1 LSTLSGGD
9 TDIWVITEEEALAH
23 ILESVK
29 PRSARSVSLTQ
40 ARDRFAAQE
49 ILARIALPVF
59 DNSAMDGYAVV
70 AASCRLG
77 QSQRVIGEQ
86 PAGVD
91 RKLRIAA
98 GEAVRVFTG
107 APIPEGADAVI
118 MQEDVRREG
127 AEIFIDTEVEPGEFI
142 RRRGSDLSEG
152 QKILSVGER
161 IRPQTLALLAAQ
173 GLAEIGVGGEVR
185 AAIITTGDEL
195 VTPGRALGE
204 GQIYESNS
212 ILMRALFDKYG
223 VSIAAV
229 EHCADDAL
237 SIEAALRRGLE
248 QDVLVIV
255 GGVSVGARDLVK
267 PALTSVGAQTDLW
280 RVSVK
285 PGKPFL
291 FGRAGQCA
299 IFGLPGNPVSAF
311 VTFLLFVRPAILR
324 MMGANKDELSLPKCE
339 AQLAEEVQNKSD
351 RPHYVRGRVAQG
363 KFTPVG
369 RQESHAL
376 YGLSRANAL
385 LRVPPGE
392 IFPNGATVS
401 LLTLD

>member
-1 LSTLSGGD
+1 M
-9 TDIWVITEEEALAH
+9 ITEDEAVAH
-23 ILESVK
+23 ILKSVK
-29 PRSARSVSLTQ
+29 PRSPRRVPLTQ
-40 ARDRFAAQE
+40 AREQFAARD
-49 ILARIALPVF
+49 IFAKIALPVF

-70 AASCRLG
+70 ADSCRTG
-77 QSQRVIGEQ
+77 QSQRVVGEQ

-91 RKLRIAA
+91 RKLRVAA
-98 GEAVRVFTG
+98 GEAARVFTG
-107 APIPEGADAVI
+107 APIPEGADAVV
-118 MQEDVRREG
+118 MQEDVRRDG
-127 AEIFIDTEVEPGEFI
+127 SEIFINTDVEPGEFV

-161 IRPQTLALLAAQ
+161 IRPQTLASLAAQ
-173 GLAEIGVGGEVR
+173 GFAEIEVGGEVR
-185 AAIITTGDEL
+185 GAIITTGDEL
-195 VTPGRALGE
+195 VQPGGSLAA

-212 ILMRALFDKYG
+212 TLLRALFGQCG

-229 EHCADDAL
+229 EHCPDDAL
-237 SIEAALRRGLE
+237 AIEAALRRSLVY
-248 QDVLVIV
+248 DVLVIV

-324 MMGANKDELSLPKCE
+324 MMGASQDELFLPTYE
-339 AQLAEEVQNKSD
+339 AQLTEEVQNRSD
-351 RPHYVRGRVAQG
+351 RPHYMRGRLERG
-363 KFTPVG
+363 TFTPVG

-385 LRVPPGE
+385 LRVGPGE
-392 IFPNGATVS
+392 VFPRGATVPIIA
-401 LLTLD
+401 LD

>member
-1 LSTLSGGD
+1 
-9 TDIWVITEEEALAH
+9 VITEDEALTH
-23 ILESVK
+23 VLKSVK
-29 PRSARSVSLTQ
+29 PLPPRRVPLAP
-40 ARDRFAAQE
+40 ACGRFAARD
-49 ILARIALPVF
+49 IFARLALPIF

-70 AASCRLG
+70 ASSCRLG

-107 APIPEGADAVI
+107 APMPAGADAVI
-118 MQEDVRREG
+118 MQEDVRRDG
-127 AEIFIDTEVEPGEFI
+127 SEIFVNAEVGPGEFV

-152 QKILSVGER
+152 QKIIEAGER

-173 GLAEIGVGGEVR
+173 GFAEVDVGGEVR

-195 VTPGRALGE
+195 VPPGGSLSA
-204 GQIYESNS
+204 GQIYESNA
-212 ILMRALFDKYG
+212 ILVRALFDKSG

-229 EHCADDAL
+229 EHCADDAPA
-237 SIEAALRRGLE
+237 IEAALRRGLE
-248 QDVLVIV
+248 HDVLVIV

-267 PALTSVGAQTDLW
+267 PALASVGAQTDLW

-291 FGRAGQCA
+291 FGRAGPCA

-324 MMGANKDELSLPKCE
+324 MMGANEGELSLPTCE
-339 AQLAEEVQNKSD
+339 AQLAEEVQNRSD
-351 RPHYVRGRVAQG
+351 RPHYVRGRVERG

-392 IFPNGATVS
+392 IFPAGQTVPI
-401 LLTLD
+401 LILD